1 VVPGDSA
8 AEEIKTMTGGLG
20 ADVVLDF
27 VGVDA
32 TLALSAAVVRVLG
45 DLTIVGIGG
54 GSYPLSFFSIPYEVS
69 VQTTYWGSRP
79 ELAEVLLLAA
89 RGLITPTVS
98 TFGLDDAP
106 RVYEDLAAGKIDG
119 RAVIV
124 P

>member
-1 VVPGDSA
+1 
-8 AEEIKTMTGGLG
+8 
-20 ADVVLDF
+20 
-27 VGVDA
+27 
-32 TLALSAAVVRVLG
+32 
-45 DLTIVGIGG
+45 
-54 GSYPLSFFSIPYEVS
+54 

-98 TFGLDDAP
+98 TFDLDDAP